1 MQTRIKTL
9 DILTLLST
17 PGIGRRTVQQ
27 LLEAELES
35 SPSSLLELRDL
46 LVERASVNGHRMRIP
61 TSMELQDAY
70 RVAER
75 VLESSHELGV
85 QVIGPDTQM
94 FPRQL
99 REIPDPPVM
108 LYVLGNAQCLYR
120 EPAVAVI
127 GTREPSQFG
136 LSAAEKLSAT
146 LAAQQ
151 FVIVSGLAIG
161 CDAAAHTGCLNAGG
175 QTLAVLAH
183 GLDHIYPSKNR
194 DLAHKILDSGGCLVS
209 EYAPGTRPR
218 GNFFVERDRLQSGL
232 SAAVIVIETGL
243 RGGTM
248 HTAQFCI
255 DQHRLLACVVHPPKF
270 ASHEKARGNQM
281 LIAEGKALPLSSR
294 ADIDSFVARFQT
306 VPKTNES
313 EKSMGPTK
321 KRTEQLSFF
330 SEWAS

>member
-1 MQTRIKTL
+1 MQSGIKTL

-27 LLEAELES
+27 LLEVEFES
-35 SPSSLLELRDL
+35 SPSSLQDLRDL

-61 TSMELQDAY
+61 TSLELQEAY
-70 RVAER
+70 RLAER
-75 VLESSHELGV
+75 VLENSHDLGV
-85 QVIGPDTQM
+85 QVIGPDTEM

-99 REIPDPPVM
+99 RNIPDPPVV
-108 LYVLGNAQCLYR
+108 LYVRGNVECLYR

-146 LAAQQ
+146 LTAQE

-175 QTLAVLAH
+175 QTVAVLAH
-183 GLDHIYPSKNR
+183 GLDHVYPSKNR
-194 DLAHKILDSGGCLVS
+194 DLADRILDSGGCLVS

-232 SAAVIVIETGL
+232 SAAVIVIETDL

-281 LIAEGKALPLSSR
+281 LIREGKAIPLSSR
-294 ADIDSFVARFQT
+294 ADIDSFVARFQN
-306 VPKTNES
+306 VPKPNES
-313 EKSMGPTK
+313 GQSKAPGK
-321 KRTEQLSFF
+321 KRSEQLSFF